1 MPLVIVF
8 FIGKNNADR
17 LRDDLPAY
25 FRGKGKTL
33 NSKYKKSKRKPMPE
47 HVKEAW
53 DCYFVTKD
61 ADAKNVLLAYYQFL
75 VKNIMRPYWVKKPAI
90 LDMDDLHS
98 AGNLGLMQ
106 AIERYKDG
114 SDASFETFAQ
124 LRVHGSILDEINSL
138 DWTPRNVR
146 KNIREVLE
154 AENRIA
160 SSGRKVTIQNVA
172 EYTGLTEEEVMFA
185 KSSSHRT
192 FILPVDQ
199 DSMREME
206 NSGGTSHGSLGISTS
221 FDGNQ
226 RGSSGLEFRLSIM
239 GELNIDEQRVIYLR
253 FFCGETIIRIGEILN
268 LPTSKVSSIHKRALE
283 KLRKFYRRNGYMD

>member
-1 MPLVIVF
+1 M
-8 FIGKNNADR
+8 
-17 LRDDLPAY
+17 RDCLPSY
-25 FRGKGKTL
+25 SHGKGKTL
-33 NSKYKKSKRKPMPE
+33 TSKYKKSKRRPMPD

-53 DCYFVTKD
+53 DCYFATKD
-61 ADAKNVLLAYYQFL
+61 DNAKNILLSYYQFL
-75 VKNIMRPYWVKKPAI
+75 VKNIMRPYWAKKPAI
-90 LDMDDLHS
+90 LEMEDLHS

-124 LRVHGSILDEINSL
+124 LRVNGAILDEINSL

-146 KNIREVLE
+146 KHIREVLE
-154 AENRIA
+154 AENRI
-160 SSGRKVTIQNVA
+160 SSAGGKATIQGIA
-172 EYTGLTEEEVMFA
+172 EYTGLTEEEVLFA

-199 DSMREME
+199 DAMREME
-206 NSGGTSHGSLGISTS
+206 NSGGTSHGSVGISTA

-226 RGSSGLEFRLSIM
+226 RGSEGLDFRLSIM
-239 GELNIDEQRVIYLR
+239 KELTADEQRVVYLR

-283 KLRKFYRRNGYMD
+283 KLRKFYRKSGYMD